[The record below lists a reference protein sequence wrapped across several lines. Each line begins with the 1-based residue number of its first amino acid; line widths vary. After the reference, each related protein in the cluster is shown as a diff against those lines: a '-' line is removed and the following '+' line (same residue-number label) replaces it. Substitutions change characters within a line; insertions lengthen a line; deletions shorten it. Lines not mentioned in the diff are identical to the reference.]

1 MAKASKKDVS
11 KAPEEQEATFEES
24 LSELESIVEAM
35 EEQDMPLESLLK
47 NYEKGTALVE
57 VCQKRLNA
65 AELKVKQL
73 AEARGG
79 EFTVED
85 FPPDE
90 E

>member
-47 NYEKGTALVE
+47 NYEKGTALVK